1 MKQGNYFLQVNL
13 GKFCLYSPVFAHCLW
28 TAPTPSFC
36 DQLPPPTSF
45 AQLSPPSL
53 CGQLIPPFS
62 VVSSSLFLRSALT
75 PTFLWLAFCFNS
87 VSYHNM
93 LGSALK
99 NKRHKNQ
106 CLMISLIFGIYK
118 VKFIEVGWWLP
129 RIGGVRKLGE
139 IFLISRK
146 FPLDRKNKCSYP
158 LYNMVTRL

>member
-28 TAPTPSFC
+28 TAPTPSFY
-36 DQLPPPTSF
+36 DQFSPLTSF

-75 PTFLWLAFCFNS
+75 PTFLWSSSTPIFLWLAFCFNS

-106 CLMISLIFGIYK
+106 CLMVSLIFGIYK
-118 VKFIEVGWWLP
+118 VKFIEVGW
-129 RIGGVRKLGE
+129 
-139 IFLISRK
+139 
-146 FPLDRKNKCSYP
+146 
-158 LYNMVTRL
+158 